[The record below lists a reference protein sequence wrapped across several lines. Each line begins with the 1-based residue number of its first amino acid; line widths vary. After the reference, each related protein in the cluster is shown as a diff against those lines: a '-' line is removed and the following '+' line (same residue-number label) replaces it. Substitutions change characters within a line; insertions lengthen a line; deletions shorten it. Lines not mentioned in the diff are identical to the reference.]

1 MGIAT
6 LAREASFILT
16 SGAIHMFSTN
26 DDLTPDSPKRIGKP
40 VGTAYETVP
49 DWQQIGTFVAGL
61 GIGAAV
67 GAAVALLWA
76 PGSGEDTRGRIR
88 RKFSRAGDESLWESL
103 GHELKRAAAKRKPVE
118 DEETEE
124 LAEFEEI
131 EVVSELD

>member
-1 MGIAT
+1 
-6 LAREASFILT
+6 
-16 SGAIHMFSTN
+16 MFST
-26 DDLTPDSPKRIGKP
+26 DDGETTHAEKNNGKP

-76 PGSGEDTRGRIR
+76 PGSGEETRGRIR
-88 RKFSRAGDESLWESL
+88 HKFSRGGDESLWSSL
-103 GHELKRAAAKRKPVE
+103 GQELKRAAAKRKPI
-118 DEETEE
+118 DEEEIEE

-131 EVVSELD
+131 EAFGDRD

>member
-1 MGIAT
+1 
-6 LAREASFILT
+6 
-16 SGAIHMFSTN
+16 MFSS
-26 DDLTPDSPKRIGKP
+26 DDAVTTRVEKNKGKA

-49 DWQQIGTFVAGL
+49 DWPQIGTFVAGL

-103 GHELKRAAAKRKPVE
+103 GQELKRAAAKRHPI
-118 DEETEE
+118 DE
-124 LAEFEEI
+124 EEI
-131 EVVSELD
+131 EELEDVEVLDENAD